1 VSTNLHK
8 IYFPRSRALLHYP
21 HLTLK
26 AREGV
31 LSPNTRSQ
39 GLPWERVLAF
49 FTTLVFLCLFST
61 ACATTAPD
69 LSSRIVIDGV
79 TDDFSSDEDLFIK
92 TPLSDSQELDDD
104 SWWGEY
110 NDVKQIKVTW
120 DNTYLYVAVDACC
133 WDNNVILF
141 IDIYDDYGIQNMLDL
156 NTWKRA
162 FKFYGTNPD
171 FFLATWDTNSNPKF
185 FKMRE
190 GFSVTADEVT
200 IRDSAT
206 FNTGNLSGG
215 MEGAIPWEL
224 LYYDSLHTI
233 QAYPRI
239 KMLAVITTGADN
251 LGGPDV
257 MPNNLSGMPSDG
269 KSMAVLDNYAEICV
283 DSTGDG
289 EPDMGISPKER
300 VTFYKIPP
308 FEEIPLDV
316 INVEFPDGKV
326 FAPCK
331 SEEIT
336 FVLETNRV
344 SLFNTEIYDIEGKF
358 VSNATLINGQN
369 WKWDGKDKNGNLVP
383 FGIYIIR
390 FVADSKEV
398 SHNEAI
404 SVIK

>member
-1 VSTNLHK
+1 MNLRK
-8 IYFPRSRALLHYP
+8 TYPTRFQAL
-21 HLTLK
+21 
-26 AREGV
+26 
-31 LSPNTRSQ
+31 PNSIED
-39 GLPWERVLAF
+39 WERVLAF

-61 ACATTAPD
+61 AFATTAND
-69 LSSRIVIDGV
+69 LSDRVIIDGV
-79 TDDFSSDEDLFIK
+79 TDDFTSDEELFIK
-92 TPLSDSQELDDD
+92 TPLSESQELDDD

-133 WDNNVILF
+133 WDNNVVLF

-233 QAYPRI
+233 QAYPKI

-257 MPNNLSGMPSDG
+257 APDNLGGMPSDG
-269 KSMAVLDNYAEICV
+269 KSIAVLDNYAEITI
-283 DSTGDG
+283 DGNGDG
-289 EPDMGISPKER
+289 LPDIGVSPKDSLSFFK
-300 VTFYKIPP
+300 TPP
-308 FEEIPLDV
+308 FEAIPLDV
-316 INVEFPDGKV
+316 NKVIFPDGKV
-326 FAPCK
+326 FAPSK
-331 SEEIT
+331 EETIT
-336 FVLETNRV
+336 FKLETNRI
-344 SLFNTEIYDIEGKF
+344 STFNVEIYNVTGKHICDA
-358 VSNATLINGQN
+358 VSSGDQE
-369 WKWDGKDKNGNLVP
+369 WKWNGKEKNGNLVP
-383 FGIYIIR
+383 FGIYILRI
-390 FVADSKEV
+390 VSDSKEV

-404 SVIK
+404 VVIK